1 MSAKTVN
8 IYAWNFLVT
17 DEYSMDD
24 NGQQSV
30 GLSFAGKTQ

>member
-8 IYAWNFLVT
+8 IYAWNFLVA

-24 NGQQSV
+24 NGQQ
-30 GLSFAGKTQ
+30 LEALF